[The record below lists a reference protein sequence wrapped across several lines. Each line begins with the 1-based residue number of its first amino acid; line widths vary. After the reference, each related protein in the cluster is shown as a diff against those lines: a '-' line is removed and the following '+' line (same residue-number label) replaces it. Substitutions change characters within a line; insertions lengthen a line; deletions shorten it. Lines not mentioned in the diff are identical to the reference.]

1 MVILATTAD
10 TTTGPQPFITV
21 EPSTISVTKNAPA
34 IGALYAEVIPAAA
47 PQATSRR
54 KRDGSKC
61 TQRPISDAASADSC
75 TIGPSRP
82 IEPPLAIVNSDETLR
97 QKESCTGTMPSP
109 IATASM

>member
-1 MVILATTAD
+1 MLATTAA
-10 TTTGPQPFITV
+10 TTTGPKLSIAI

-34 IGALYAEVIPAAA
+34 IGALYAEVMPAAA

-54 KRDGSKC
+54 SRGGSKC
-61 TQRPISDAASADSC
+61 TQRPISEAASAASC

-82 IEPPLAIVNSDETLR
+82 IEPPLAIVNSEETLR
-97 QKESCTGTMPSP
+97 HRLSLTGTTPSP